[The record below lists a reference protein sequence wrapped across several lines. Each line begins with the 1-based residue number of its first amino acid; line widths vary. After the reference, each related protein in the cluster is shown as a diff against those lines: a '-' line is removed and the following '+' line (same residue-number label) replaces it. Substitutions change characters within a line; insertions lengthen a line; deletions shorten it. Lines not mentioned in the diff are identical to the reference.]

1 MMNAMTTLNH
11 IRARPAQ
18 ILIALISSLLITT
31 FLFAQTPVA
40 PTVPTTDVTA
50 SEPAKAS
57 EPAPAGL
64 PLPRLFNY
72 TLGFALIN
80 SPTYL
85 GASDTRFKVRPFFA
99 VQYGRFSI
107 ADSRATAITDFG
119 VGASYALLDQP
130 TWKASVGLRVDNG
143 RKSGDSANLA
153 GLPDIE
159 RTLRGRVSATWT
171 PIPRWALS
179 ASTQTDLLGRK
190 GGTVLSLGASHTV
203 PIDERQRLSFSAG
216 TSFGD
221 ATYMNSYF
229 GVDNKSALAS
239 GRTAFVPGMGIRDA
253 GVGASHNFRISHRW
267 FLMSSVGA
275 SRLLGDAGKS
285 PTTLKKNQVTAS
297 ISVAYQCCK

>member
-1 MMNAMTTLNH
+1 MNAMTTLNH

-143 RKSGDSANLA
+143 RKSGDSANPCA
-153 GLPDIE
+153 VAFPP
-159 RTLRGRVSATWT
+159 RGRRYRGGRCLPLRKRICWGAKAAPCSRSA
-171 PIPRWALS
+171 R
-179 ASTQTDLLGRK
+179 
-190 GGTVLSLGASHTV
+190 
-203 PIDERQRLSFSAG
+203 
-216 TSFGD
+216 
-221 ATYMNSYF
+221 
-229 GVDNKSALAS
+229 
-239 GRTAFVPGMGIRDA
+239 RTRC
-253 GVGASHNFRISHRW
+253 R
-267 FLMSSVGA
+267 LMSGSA
-275 SRLLGDAGKS
+275 CRFQRARRLAMR
-285 PTTLKKNQVTAS
+285 PT
-297 ISVAYQCCK
+297 